1 MITINDI
8 SDKGNNASM
17 GKRLKYEVGV
27 FHKENDN
34 NEVSEIYAKF
44 KHYADALFYA
54 ESIARNNYYY
64 KKIVIRNR
72 Y

>member
-8 SDKGNNASM
+8 SDKGNSSM
-17 GKRLKYEVGV
+17 VKRLKYEVGV
-27 FHKENDN
+27 LHKENDV
-34 NEVSEIYAKF
+34 NETPEIYAKF
-44 KHYADALFYA
+44 RFYLDALTFA
-54 ESIARNNYYY
+54 ERLSKGSTYY